1 MANSGTDSREVVK
14 AAYSF
19 FNARD
24 LDAVLKTMH
33 EDVDWPNGMEGG
45 RVHGHAGV
53 RDYWTRQWEA
63 IDPRV
68 DPVSFSGRGGGVV
81 AVDTGPDVYLFGG
94 GRGYD
99 RGHDVHDYSHRG
111 FVSHSAAHVGGGA
124 HRR

>member
-1 MANSGTDSREVVK
+1 VNTLLLANSFEV
-14 AAYSF
+14 YSSNMSKDQKVTGPLAIMLLVIALF
-19 FNARD
+19 
-24 LDAVLKTMH
+24 
-33 EDVDWPNGMEGG
+33 GG
-45 RVHGHAGV
+45 L
-53 RDYWTRQWEA
+53 
-63 IDPRV
+63 
-68 DPVSFSGRGGGVV
+68 SGCVGYVGDGGGGVV